1 MRILAIFASAFSAA
15 VFLANYLIP
24 EHLWVPVGGGL
35 ALLGLGLGLWLLLR
49 SRAKP
54 RRFCALLCAGA
65 AVGLVWTAIYTAV
78 FFRPARE
85 LDNSTVRLTA
95 TVADWPQETDYGW
108 SVLVRADTDTFVR
121 LSAILYMDE
130 QGADLR
136 PGDEVSV
143 VAHCTLGDRTFSGEE
158 ITYYTAKGI
167 FFRAETYGRLEIR
180 RPDHIPVRYWPAA
193 LSQYLKASI
202 DAVFP
207 EDVSPLIRG
216 LVTGNRDNLTDEF
229 TSSLQRVGLSHTV
242 AVSGMHLAFL
252 AALVTALMGR
262 GKRSTALVTILF
274 VLAFCALV
282 GSTPSVTRAAVMIL
296 LLQIAP
302 LLGRERDGPT
312 ALAFALMLL
321 LAWNPFSAAHVGL
334 QLSFGAVAGILL
346 VSDTIQEWMLHR
358 LRLDK
363 RPKKWYFRLL
373 IKVPRFLVSVLCATL
388 GASVLTV
395 PLVAI
400 HFQTFSLISP
410 LSNLL
415 TLWAVALLFLGGLF
429 LGILG
434 MFQVGAAAVLAIP
447 FTALARWLIWVVEG
461 LGRLP
466 LASIPL
472 NSFYYRA
479 WVGFLC
485 LLIAL
490 TLLEKGKRRP
500 VIPLCAAAVTL
511 AVSVWLTALTFQSG
525 ELTAAVLDVGQ
536 GQSVLL
542 QAGNY
547 LTLVDCGGDGPH
559 NAGDVAA
566 DYIHSLGRNTLD
578 LLVVSHY
585 HTDHANGIPQLLKR
599 VDVSAIALPDV
610 EEGDPLRREILE
622 LAEERGVE
630 VWLIEEDTHI
640 SLGEDQ
646 QFTLYAPLG
655 REGET
660 NELGLTVLAT
670 AGDYDVL
677 LTGDMDGQTE
687 QLLLEHDRLPDIE
700 LLVVGHHGSKYS
712 TTEELLETVRPEVAI
727 VSVGRDNRYGHPAQE
742 TLERLDR
749 AGAELYRTDLQGTV
763 TIRFQPVT

>member
-15 VFLANYLIP
+15 VFLANYLLP
-24 EHLWVPVGGGL
+24 EAFLLLGGGLL
-35 ALLGLGLGLWLLLR
+35 ALLGLGLWFSLR
-49 SRAKP
+49 SRTRP
-54 RRFCALLCAGA
+54 RRLCALLCAGA
-65 AVGLVWTAIYTAV
+65 AVGLVWTAVYTAI
-78 FFRPARE
+78 FFQPARE

-95 TVADWPQETDYGW
+95 TVADWPKERDGDW
-108 SVLVRADTDTFVR
+108 SVLVRADTDSFVR
-121 LSAILYMDE
+121 LSAILYVDE

-136 PGDEVSV
+136 PGDEISV
-143 VAHCTLGDRTFSGEE
+143 VGRCALGDRTSSGQE

-167 FFRAETYGRLEIR
+167 FLRVQTYGRLDVQ
-180 RPDHIPVRYWPAA
+180 RPEHVPVRYWPAV
-193 LSQYLKASI
+193 LSKYLKESI
-202 DAVFP
+202 DTVFP
-207 EDVSPLIRG
+207 EDVSPLVRG

-229 TSSLQRVGLSHTV
+229 TSSLQRVGLAHTV

-252 AALVTALMGR
+252 AAMVAALMGR

-274 VLAFCALV
+274 VLAFCGVA
-282 GSTPSVTRAAVMIL
+282 GNTPSVTRAAVMIL

-346 VSDTIQEWMLHR
+346 VSDTIQNWMLHK

-363 RPKKWYFRLL
+363 RPKKKFFRLVV
-373 IKVPRFLVSVLCATL
+373 KVPRFLVSVLCATL

-400 HFQTFSLISP
+400 HFQSFSLIAP
-410 LSNLL
+410 VSNLL
-415 TLWAVALLFLGGLF
+415 TLWAVALLFLGGLV

-434 MFQVGAAAVLAIP
+434 MFQPDLAAVLAMP
-447 FTALARWLIWVVEG
+447 FTGLARWLIWVVES

-466 LASIPL
+466 MASIPL
-472 NSFYYRA
+472 TSPYYRA
-479 WVGFLC
+479 WVIFLC
-485 LLIAL
+485 LLLAA
-490 TLLEKGKRRP
+490 TLLSKGGRRP
-500 VIPLCAAAVTL
+500 LIPLASAAGTL
-511 AVSVWLTALTFQSG
+511 IVCVLFTSLTFRAG

-547 LTLVDCGGDGPH
+547 LTLVDCGGDGPD
-559 NAGDVAA
+559 NPGDVAA
-566 DYIHSLGRNTLD
+566 DYLHSLGRNSLD

-585 HTDHANGIPQLLKR
+585 HKDHANGIPQLLKR
-599 VDVSAIALPDV
+599 VNVSAIALPDV
-610 EEGDPLRREILE
+610 EEEDPLRREILE

-630 VWLIEEDTHI
+630 VWLIREDTVI

-646 QFTLYAPLG
+646 EFTLYAPMG
-655 REGET
+655 GGTGT

-670 AGDYDVL
+670 AGDSDVL
-677 LTGDMDGQTE
+677 LTGDMNAQGE
-687 QLLLEHDRLPDIE
+687 RELLDQVRLPDIE
-700 LLVVGHHGSKYS
+700 LLVAGHHGSKYS
-712 TTEELLETVRPEVAI
+712 TTQELLEATRPETAVI
-727 VSVGRDNRYGHPAQE
+727 SVGAGNRYGHPARE

-749 AGAELYRTDLQGTV
+749 AGTEIYRTDLQGTV
-763 TIRFQPVT
+763 VIRFQPET

>member
-15 VFLANYLIP
+15 VFLANYVLP
-24 EHLWVPVGGGL
+24 ESCWLPVGGGL
-35 ALLGLGLGLWLLLR
+35 ALLGLALWLLLR
-49 SRAKP
+49 SRTRP
-54 RRFCALLCAGA
+54 RKVCALLCAGA
-65 AVGLVWTAIYTAV
+65 AVGLIWTAIYTAI
-78 FFRPARE
+78 FFQPARE
-85 LDNSTVRLTA
+85 LDGRTVRLSA

-121 LSAILYMDE
+121 LSAIFYVDG
-130 QGADLR
+130 QGADLC
-136 PGDEVSV
+136 PGDRIST
-143 VAHCTLGDRTFSGEE
+143 VAHCTLGDRTFAGEE

-167 FFRAETYGRLEIR
+167 FLRAQAYGRLDIQ
-180 RPDHIPVRYWPAA
+180 RPGRVPVWDWPAV
-193 LSQYLKASI
+193 LSRDLKQSI
-202 DAVFP
+202 DGVFP

-216 LVTGNRDNLTDEF
+216 LVTGNRDSLTDAF
-229 TSSLQRVGLSHTV
+229 TSSLQRAGLSHTV
-242 AVSGMHLAFL
+242 SVSGMHLAFL
-252 AALVTALMGR
+252 AALVAALMGR

-274 VLAFCALV
+274 VFAFCGVA

-346 VSDTIQEWMLHR
+346 VSDTIQDWMLRR

-363 RPKKWYFRLL
+363 RPKNRLL
-373 IKVPRFLVSVLCATL
+373 RLVVQVPRFLVSVLCATL

-400 HFQTFSLISP
+400 HFQMFSLISP
-410 LSNLL
+410 ISNLL

-429 LGILG
+429 LGLLG
-434 MFQVGAAAVLAIP
+434 MFHPGPAAVLAIP
-447 FTALARWLIWVVEG
+447 FTALARWLIRVVEA

-466 LASIPL
+466 MAAIPL
-472 NSFYYRA
+472 ESFYYRA
-479 WVGFLC
+479 WVIFLC
-485 LLIAL
+485 LLLAV
-490 TLLEKGKRRP
+490 TLLSKGGRRP
-500 VIPLCAAAVTL
+500 VIPLCAGAVTL
-511 AVSVWLTALTFQSG
+511 AVSLLFTSLTFQAG

-547 LTLVDCGGDGPH
+547 LTLVDCGGDSPD

-566 DYIHSLGRNTLD
+566 DYLHSLGRNTLD

-599 VDVSAIALPDV
+599 IDVSAVALPDV

-630 VWLIEEDTHI
+630 VWLIQEDTRV
-640 SLGEDQ
+640 SLGGEQ
-646 QFTLYAPLG
+646 EFMLYAPLG

-677 LTGDMDGQTE
+677 IPGDMDGQTE
-687 QLLLEHDRLPDIE
+687 QLLLDHVRLPDIE
-700 LLVVGHHGSKYS
+700 LLVAGHHGSKYS
-712 TTEELLETVRPEVAI
+712 TTEELLEAVRPEVAVI
-727 VSVGRDNRYGHPAQE
+727 SVGKSNSYGHPAPE

-763 TIRFQPVT
+763 VIRFRPEK

>member
-15 VFLANYLIP
+15 VFLANYVLP
-24 EHLWVPVGGGL
+24 EVCWLPAGGGL
-35 ALLGLGLGLWLLLR
+35 ALLGLALWLLLR
-49 SRAKP
+49 SRTRP
-54 RRFCALLCAGA
+54 RKVCALLCAGA
-65 AVGLVWTAIYTAV
+65 AVGLIWTAVYTAI
-78 FFRPARE
+78 FFQPARE
-85 LDNSTVRLTA
+85 LDGRTVRLSA

-121 LSAILYMDE
+121 LSAILYVDE

-136 PGDEVSV
+136 PGDRLST
-143 VAHCTLGDRTFSGEE
+143 VAHCTLGDRTFAGEE

-167 FFRAETYGRLEIR
+167 FLRAQAYGRLDAQ
-180 RPDHIPVRYWPAA
+180 RPGRVPVWHWPAV
-193 LSQYLKASI
+193 LSRDLKQSI
-202 DAVFP
+202 AAVFP
-207 EDVSPLIRG
+207 EDVSPLIQG
-216 LVTGNRDNLTDEF
+216 LVTGNRDSLTDAF

-242 AVSGMHLAFL
+242 SVSGMHLAFL
-252 AALVTALMGR
+252 AALVAAVMGR

-274 VLAFCALV
+274 VFAFCGVA

-321 LAWNPFSAAHVGL
+321 LASNPFSAAHVGL

-346 VSDTIQEWMLHR
+346 VSDTIQTWMLGR

-363 RPKKWYFRLL
+363 RPKNRLL
-373 IKVPRFLVSVLCATL
+373 RLAVKVPRFLVSVLCATL

-410 LSNLL
+410 ISNLL

-429 LGILG
+429 LGLLG
-434 MFQVGAAAVLAIP
+434 MFHPGPAAVLAIP
-447 FTALARWLIWVVEG
+447 FTALARWLIRVVEA

-466 LASIPL
+466 MAAIPL
-472 NSFYYRA
+472 ESFYYRA
-479 WVGFLC
+479 WVVFLC
-485 LLIAL
+485 LLLAV
-490 TLLEKGKRRP
+490 TLLSKGRRRP
-500 VIPLCAAAVTL
+500 VIPMCAGAVTL
-511 AVSVWLTALTFQSG
+511 AVSLLFTSLTFQAG

-547 LTLVDCGGDGPH
+547 LTLVDCGGDSPD

-566 DYIHSLGRNTLD
+566 DYLHSLGRNTLD

-610 EEGDPLRREILE
+610 EEDDPLRREILS

-630 VWLIEEDTHI
+630 VWLIQEDTRV
-640 SLGEDQ
+640 SLGGAQE
-646 QFTLYAPLG
+646 FMLYAPLG

-677 LTGDMDGQTE
+677 IPGDMDGQTE
-687 QLLLEHDRLPDIE
+687 RLLLDHVRLPDIE
-700 LLVVGHHGSKYS
+700 LLLAGHHGSKYS
-712 TTEELLETVRPEVAI
+712 TTEELLEATRPDLAVI
-727 VSVGRDNRYGHPAQE
+727 SVGKSNSYGHPAPE

-763 TIRFQPVT
+763 VIRFRPEK

>member
-15 VFLANYLIP
+15 VFLANYVLP
-24 EHLWVPVGGGL
+24 ENCWLPVGGGL
-35 ALLGLGLGLWLLLR
+35 ALLGLALWLLLR
-49 SRAKP
+49 SRTRP
-54 RRFCALLCAGA
+54 RKVCALLCAGA
-65 AVGLVWTAIYTAV
+65 AVGLIWTAIYTAI
-78 FFRPARE
+78 FFQPARE
-85 LDNSTVRLTA
+85 LDGRTVRLSA

-121 LSAILYMDE
+121 LSAILYVDE

-136 PGDEVSV
+136 PGDRLST
-143 VAHCTLGDRTFSGEE
+143 VAHCTLGDRTFAGEE

-167 FFRAETYGRLEIR
+167 FLRAQTYGRLDIQ
-180 RPDHIPVRYWPAA
+180 RPGRVPVWDWPAV
-193 LSQYLKASI
+193 LSRDLKRSI
-202 DAVFP
+202 AGVFP

-216 LVTGNRDNLTDEF
+216 LVTGNRDSLTDAF

-242 AVSGMHLAFL
+242 SVSGMHLAFL
-252 AALVTALMGR
+252 AALVAALMGR

-274 VLAFCALV
+274 VLAFCGVA

-346 VSDTIQEWMLHR
+346 VSDTIQVWMLR
-358 LRLDK
+358 KLRLDK
-363 RPKKWYFRLL
+363 RPKNRLL
-373 IKVPRFLVSVLCATL
+373 RLAVQVPRFLVSVLCATL

-410 LSNLL
+410 ISNLL
-415 TLWAVALLFLGGLF
+415 TLWAVALLFLSGLF
-429 LGILG
+429 LGLLG
-434 MFQVGAAAVLAIP
+434 MFHPGPAAVLAIP
-447 FTALARWLIWVVEG
+447 FTAIARWLIRVVEA

-466 LASIPL
+466 MAAIPL
-472 NSFYYRA
+472 ESFYYRA
-479 WVGFLC
+479 WIIFLC
-485 LLIAL
+485 LLLAV
-490 TLLEKGKRRP
+490 TLLSKGGRRP
-500 VIPLCAAAVTL
+500 VIPLCAGAVTL
-511 AVSVWLTALTFQSG
+511 AVSLLFTSLTFQAG
-525 ELTAAVLDVGQ
+525 KLTAAVLDVGQ

-547 LTLVDCGGDGPH
+547 LTLVDCGGDSPD

-566 DYIHSLGRNTLD
+566 DYLHSLGRNTLD

-599 VDVSAIALPDV
+599 IDVSAIALPDV

-622 LAEERGVE
+622 LAEDRGVE
-630 VWLIEEDTHI
+630 VWLIQEDTRV
-640 SLGEDQ
+640 SLGGEQ
-646 QFTLYAPLG
+646 EFMLYAPLG
-655 REGET
+655 RAGET

-677 LTGDMDGQTE
+677 IPGDMDGQTE
-687 QLLLEHDRLPDIE
+687 QLLLDHVRLPDIE
-700 LLVVGHHGSKYS
+700 LLVAGHHGSKYS
-712 TTEELLETVRPEVAI
+712 TTEELLEAVRPEVAVI
-727 VSVGRDNRYGHPAQE
+727 SVGKSNSYGHPAPD

-763 TIRFQPVT
+763 VIRFRPEK